1 VCLSHGRFIS
11 RSASSRN
18 VRVGGVLRNTASEH
32 PRVLASITKDTHP
45 EQINCHTALTPLTA
59 LTPPPHTFSEMA
71 VRGLSDHV
79 LGNTRV
85 CRSSRDFLEL
95 GGGGRG
101 VNLISSTHLSRS
113 GKNLSRS

>member
-45 EQINCHTALTPLTA
+45 EQINCHTALTP
-59 LTPPPHTFSEMA
+59 PHTFSEMA
-71 VRGLSDHV
+71 VRAMSDHV
-79 LGNTRV
+79 IGNTRV
-85 CRSSRDFLEL
+85 CRSSRDFWNWR
-95 GGGGRG
+95 GGG
-101 VNLISSTHLSRS
+101 V
-113 GKNLSRS
+113 

>member
-1 VCLSHGRFIS
+1 MCLSHGRFIS

-85 CRSSRDFLEL
+85 CRSSRDFMEL
-95 GGGGRG
+95 GGGEGCEL
-101 VNLISSTHLSRS
+101 NKFNTS
-113 GKNLSRS
+113 